1 MKLFNSLK
9 DLLSTELHSV
19 YQKIITERVHSLN
32 NMDQSDE
39 NAYNSKK
46 KEINRLCDITT
57 YLRKSSWKDNIMKEC
72 ASMFYDGEFM
82 NKLDQNPYLL
92 CFKNCVVD
100 FKKKTHRVF
109 LKIIC
114 RNAQTLIMWN
124 MMKQRTMI

>member
-1 MKLFNSLK
+1 MRMF
-9 DLLSTELHSV
+9 
-19 YQKIITERVHSLN
+19 IIV
-32 NMDQSDE
+32 
-39 NAYNSKK
+39 KK
-46 KEINRLCDITT
+46 KSIGCVILLHICEI
-57 YLRKSSWKDNIMKEC
+57 SWKDNIMKEC
-72 ASMFYDGEFM
+72 ASLLYDGEFM

-100 FKKKTHRVF
+100 FKKKTHRKVF